1 MTHKQPS
8 LNLAELRARIENGT
22 VATSS
27 KPSILAFLDLANLVI
42 GPEAFCNPAV
52 LESPA
57 SFSKWFPS
65 APDEN
70 IVKAYGDAAMY
81 DRCRD
86 SIQRHV
92 RLAGVW
98 PDEDPFSLLNQLARE
113 YRINGVNRKLIEA
126 VLPGVTLRSVTREKA
141 VAADRGLR
149 GNERNALRN
158 SFSSIDQL
166 RDDPRVIAA
175 GILNREMIGPMPLYR
190 DGDKLPI
197 TLPVTLAAVL
207 PHIDTHNARRARR
220 AFELAVDVGLF
231 KQDGPASGWT
241 LTINDAVRYHRQ
253 MAATISANS
262 AALYLR
268 ALITVLSAARP
279 QSVPEDVTANRVLS
293 PKRYATDTKAPPKKQ
308 QETPVILPACIEAEI
323 AEFSKDRSTSPRRVR
338 ELRRLLFELQEA
350 GIDINGVNA
359 YDCAVDVFK
368 VRFSNRAELTLRSY
382 RTTLHTFLAHTN
394 RLAPWECLIS
404 RARISKGQDVNLSG
418 LLLVR
423 KYAES
428 VEPEIAPARID
439 IDVARRFLLRAQES
453 GDVSRCLA
461 GFGALDALRQEHLGL
476 LPGSAIGD
484 QQPWLRCAKGE
495 LPLALKNDLNSD
507 AEAAGYGEF
516 GIKELIVAARR
527 LYALTTDK
535 SIFNDPFDVIPWRK
549 LTMEADAN
557 YPQEMAYYRT
567 ALLRLADRVDRE
579 LTPGWHALQA
589 EIAECGIPRAEN
601 PVDTLFDVAS
611 KSHLEPWQL
620 DREWAW
626 MHERSLRPDLRRKW
640 NRAIANFDTLRGV
653 EEIFRRKLLPTERVG
668 PMPKIGARLKN
679 AYFPLPRRVEAALEG
694 ETKQVLEA
702 AHFVW
707 RCLRDF
713 GVFSRGD
720 DPAPYDLFAETNL
733 ERILQEQTFMT
744 RSSAKIHGEQ
754 IRDWCRAWPGN
765 TA

>member
-1 MTHKQPS
+1 MTDKKPY

-27 KPSILAFLDLANLVI
+27 KPSILAFLDLARAAI
-42 GPEAFCNPAV
+42 GSAAFCDPAV
-52 LESPA
+52 LASPA
-57 SFSKWFPS
+57 AFSKWFPS
-65 APDEN
+65 IPNEN
-70 IVKAYGDAAMY
+70 FIKAYGDAAMY
-81 DRCRD
+81 NRCRD
-86 SIQRHV
+86 SLDRHV
-92 RLAGVW
+92 RIAGAW

-113 YRINGVNRKLIEA
+113 YRINGVNRKLIET

-197 TLPVTLAAVL
+197 TLPDTLAAVL

-220 AFELAVDVGLF
+220 AFELAVDVGLLGE
-231 KQDGPASGWT
+231 DGPVSGWT
-241 LTINDAVRYHRQ
+241 LTIKDAVRYHRQ

-268 ALITVLSAARP
+268 ALITVLSAAHP
-279 QSVPEDVTANRVLS
+279 QSVPEDVAAKRVLS
-293 PKRYATDTKAPPKKQ
+293 PKRYAADTKAPPIKQ

-323 AEFSKDRSTSPRRVR
+323 AEFSEDRSTSLRRVR

-359 YDCAVDVFK
+359 YDCAVDFFK
-368 VRFSNRAELTLRSY
+368 LRYSNRAELTLRSY
-382 RTTLHTFLAHTN
+382 RTILRAFLAHTN

-404 RARISKGQDVNLSG
+404 RGRMSKARDVNLSG
-418 LLLVR
+418 LLLIR

-428 VEPEIAPARID
+428 VEPAIAPAGID
-439 IDVARRFLLRAQES
+439 IEVARQLLLRAHKA

-461 GFGALDALRQEHLGL
+461 GFGALDVLRQEHPGL

-516 GIKELIVAARR
+516 GVKELIVAARR
-527 LYALTTDK
+527 LYPLTT
-535 SIFNDPFDVIPWRK
+535 
-549 LTMEADAN
+549 
-557 YPQEMAYYRT
+557 AYSGVSAHSFRQ
-567 ALLRLADRVDRE
+567 
-579 LTPGWHALQA
+579 HAPTYSGVSA
-589 EIAECGIPRAEN
+589 
-601 PVDTLFDVAS
+601 
-611 KSHLEPWQL
+611 HL
-620 DREWAW
+620 
-626 MHERSLRPDLRRKW
+626 
-640 NRAIANFDTLRGV
+640 
-653 EEIFRRKLLPTERVG
+653 
-668 PMPKIGARLKN
+668 
-679 AYFPLPRRVEAALEG
+679 
-694 ETKQVLEA
+694 
-702 AHFVW
+702 
-707 RCLRDF
+707 
-713 GVFSRGD
+713 
-720 DPAPYDLFAETNL
+720 
-733 ERILQEQTFMT
+733 
-744 RSSAKIHGEQ
+744 
-754 IRDWCRAWPGN
+754 
-765 TA
+765 